1 MTEQEIFDLLNQHE
15 WKDVEFKEART
26 SVPKSAYESVSA
38 FANTEGGHLV
48 FGVKKDGSDFEV
60 VGVIDVDKVQNDFI
74 TALRQKD
81 KISCIIDV
89 KEDLKT
95 VSEKDLL
102 IFYIPEANRSEKP
115 VYLSGDM
122 KRSFLRKGAC
132 DVKCSDA
139 ELKRLLSDA
148 SKDRYDGGTVDYDVA
163 KCFNSKDIAWYR
175 RQYEEKAGT
184 RSYADL
190 DDEEFLF
197 QFGLIKET
205 EAGRKPTVASILLF
219 GQDGYLRGFLPR
231 PIIDCQRYLYKS
243 DALGIERWH
252 DRTVCDYNLMQT
264 WASIMEW
271 YYRFAE
277 IPFEV
282 DPRTMQRKDQP
293 VDYIPF
299 REAIV
304 NMLIHQDYSDHIR
317 KPVIQHFSDLTR
329 FWNPGD
335 AFASVEDLLEPGEK
349 ETRNP
354 LIVSAFRRIGF
365 SENAGWGL
373 RDVFKS
379 WRGLGHVPPE
389 IINDK
394 PKKAFELI
402 LKQEILIS
410 KHQRRFQETIGVHL
424 SEDEAAVFA
433 FACKKLTPFSLSEIR
448 AVINKPVST
457 CTDVANHLVN
467 QLLLVKLADG
477 FFELTPV
484 MKQRL
489 QAETQVEAH
498 VEEQEAQVEAHVSL
512 TSTEQKILFT
522 LVENE
527 KSARELIEAAGYKS
541 RTGNFKRS
549 LEKLLSEKLIQM
561 TNPENPKA
569 SNQKYVISEH
579 GFRLLKVWE
588 ESND

>member
-1 MTEQEIFDLLNQHE
+1 MTEQELLEILNQHE

-26 SVPKSAYESVSA
+26 AVPKSAYESVSA

-60 VGVIDVDKVQNDFI
+60 VGVIDIDKIQNDFL
-74 TALRQKD
+74 TTLRQKE
-81 KISCIIDV
+81 KISSII
-89 KEDLKT
+89 T
-95 VSEKDLL
+95 VNEELQKIDGKDLL
-102 IFYIPEANRSEKP
+102 IFYIPEANRTDKP
-115 VYLSGDM
+115 VYLNGDI

-132 DVKCSDA
+132 DIKCSDE
-139 ELKRLLSDA
+139 ELKRLLNDA
-148 SKDRYDGGTVDYDVA
+148 SKERFDGNTVEYDNS

-175 RQYEEKAGT
+175 RQYEGKAGN

-190 DDEEFLF
+190 DDDEFLF

-205 EAGRKPTVASILLF
+205 SAGRKPTIASILLF
-219 GQDGYLRGFLPR
+219 GGDGYLRGILPR
-231 PIIDCQRYLYKS
+231 SVIDCQRYLYPS
-243 DALGIERWH
+243 DSTEEGRWH
-252 DRTVCDYNLMQT
+252 DRTVCDYNLIQT
-264 WASIMEW
+264 WAAIMEW

-282 DPRTMQRKDQP
+282 DPKTLQRKDQP
-293 VDYIPF
+293 VDYVAF

-304 NMLIHQDYSDHIR
+304 NMLIHQDYSDHTR
-317 KPVIQHFSDLTR
+317 KPVIQHYTDLTR

-335 AFASVEDLLEPGEK
+335 AFASVSDLLEPGEK

-354 LIVSAFRRIGF
+354 LIVTAFRRIGF

-373 RDVFKS
+373 RDVFNF

-389 IINDK
+389 LKNDK
-394 PKKAFELI
+394 SKKAFELI
-402 LKQEILIS
+402 LKQEILLS
-410 KHQRRFQETIGVHL
+410 PDQLKFQETIGVHL

-433 FACKKLTPFSLSEIR
+433 YACKLQKTLSLSDIKR
-448 AVINKPVST
+448 VLNKPVRV
-457 CTDVANHLVN
+457 CTTVAEQLVN
-467 QLLLVKLADG
+467 QVLLIRIG
-477 FFELTPV
+477 ENMFELAPF
-484 MKQRL
+484 MKQRF
-489 QAETQVEAH
+489 QK
-498 VEEQEAQVEAHVSL
+498 EAQVEAHVDNSEAQVEAHVDL
-512 TSTEQKILFT
+512 TPTEQKILSS
-522 LVENE
+522 LKKSE
-527 KSARELIEAAGYKS
+527 KSGKQLVEAAGYKS

-549 LEKLLSEKLIQM
+549 LEKLLENDLIRM

-588 ESND
+588 GSSD